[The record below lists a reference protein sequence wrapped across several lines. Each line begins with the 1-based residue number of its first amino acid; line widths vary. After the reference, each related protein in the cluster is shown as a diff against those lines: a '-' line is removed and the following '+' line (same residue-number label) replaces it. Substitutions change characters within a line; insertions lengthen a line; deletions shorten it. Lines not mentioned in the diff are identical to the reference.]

1 MKKFLLFAVA
11 LTFSLTAVAQDK
23 NLFNHLSAGIGV
35 GTDGLPSFDVAVP
48 CTNYL
53 GIRVGYGIVPKFKYK
68 KEFDYKYKGNDYTA
82 KGEFK
87 THLGAFKM
95 LFDVY
100 PAPKSSSFHVTAGF
114 YIGSGDALTLKNVT
128 SPLPGILPVDYGT
141 GTISLGDPSLK
152 KMIGTDPEGN
162 VKGRVKVN
170 SFRPYLGIG
179 FGRDIPKKLCSV
191 NFDLGVQFWGKPKL
205 QVWKFDQ
212 DLNLNGTVTDKSEWV
227 TFTKDDFKE
236 NPATGYDGD
245 DDVYDVMKVVE
256 KLKVYPVLSL
266 RVGFRCF

>member
-35 GTDGLPSFDVAVP
+35 GTDGLPSLDVAVP
-48 CTNYL
+48 CTDYL
-53 GIRVGYGIVPKFKYK
+53 GIRVGYGIVPKFKFK
-68 KEFDYKYKGNDYTA
+68 KDFDYDYKSKPYTA
-82 KGEFK
+82 EGEFK

-100 PAPKSSSFHVTAGF
+100 PAPKSTSFHFTAGF
-114 YIGSGDALTLKNVT
+114 YAGSGDVVTLKNND
-128 SPLPGILPVDYGT
+128 SPLPGISPLDYGS
-141 GTISLGDPSLK
+141 GFIRLGDPALGK
-152 KMIGTDPEGN
+152 EIGTDLEGN

-191 NFDLGVQFWGKPKL
+191 NFDLGVQFWGTPKL
-205 QVWKFDQ
+205 QVCKFDQ
-212 DLNLNGTVTDKSEWV
+212 IYNLDGTITDKSEWV
-227 TFTKDDFKE
+227 TFKKDDFKE
-236 NPATGYDGD
+236 NTATGYKGD
-245 DDVYDVMKVVE
+245 KDVYDVMKTAE
-256 KLKVYPVLSL
+256 KLKVYPVLSV